1 MEPRLSFIVPAYNSA
16 GFLSDALDS
25 ALAQELDVPFE
36 IIVADDASTDETP
49 SLIADYERRHPGTI
63 RSSRNERNL
72 GGGGTR
78 NRAVA
83 QSRGELLYMLDS
95 DNVIPAGM
103 AQAVLDAL
111 RDSHLQAASIE
122 RLDYFTEE
130 PGDGDHDWPL
140 LHEDGVSTLR
150 HMLES
155 SAVPASHGNYAFTR
169 KLYDAVHGYEEDRG
183 AMDAWTFGLKHLLEG
198 YDVAIAP
205 DTFYFHRVG
214 RDDSQWMVDA
224 KRGVNDSNGIA
235 VLHEHLDELPPDLRA
250 KVALLT
256 PADKLSTNV
265 DAGMFRQDVSLEE
278 FEARLQR
285 SRRPRR
291 MGRLRDT
298 VGGSID
304 AVRRR
309 LARAD

>member
-25 ALAQELDVPFE
+25 VLAQELDVPFE
-36 IIVADDASTDETP
+36 IVVVDDASTDETP
-49 SLIADYERRHPGTI
+49 TLIAGYERRHPGVI
-63 RSSRNERNL
+63 SSSRNDRNL

-83 QSRGELLYMLDS
+83 QSRGEWLYVLDS
-95 DNVIPAGM
+95 DNIIPTGT

-111 RDSHLQAASIE
+111 RDSGLEAASIE
-122 RLDYFTEE
+122 RLDFFTDQ
-130 PGDGDHDWPL
+130 PGDGEHDWPL
-140 LHEDGVSTLR
+140 LHEDGVSSLR
-150 HMLES
+150 HIFES
-155 SAVPASHGNYAFTR
+155 GAVPASHGNYAFTR
-169 KLYDAVHGYEEDRG
+169 RVFDAVHGYEEGRG
-183 AMDAWTFGLKHLLEG
+183 AMDAWTFGLKHLLKD

-205 DTFYFHRVG
+205 GTFYFHRVG
-214 RDDSQWMVDA
+214 RKDSQWMVDA
-224 KRGVNDSNGIA
+224 KRGLNDANGIA

-256 PADKLSTNV
+256 PADELSANV
-265 DAGMFRQDVSLEE
+265 DAGMFRQEVSLEE
-278 FEARLQR
+278 FENRLEQ